1 MDWIKLHLALNHV
14 PVIGIPLLVLMLSI
28 GWRRKSDDVT
38 RLALWSLA
46 LLAALA
52 IAIKFTGDFAAEQSP
67 SRFASSKEYV
77 GHHEQAG
84 DQATTG
90 AFLLGASA
98 TLSLLLGRRK
108 QSNRHWTLLLV
119 LTLGVVTTLLFIRS
133 AHTGGRIVHPE
144 LRPAETD
151 G

>member
-14 PVIGIPLLVLMLSI
+14 PVIGIPLLALMLSI
-28 GWRRKSDDVT
+28 GWWRKSDDVT

-46 LLAALA
+46 LLAVVA

-67 SRFASSKEYV
+67 GRFTSSKEYV
-77 GHHEQAG
+77 SLHERAG

-90 AFLLGASA
+90 VFLLGVSA
-98 TLSLLLGRRK
+98 ALSLFLSRRK

-119 LTLGVVTTLLFIRS
+119 LTLGLLTTVLFIRS
-133 AHTGGRIVHPE
+133 AHTGGRITHPE
-144 LRPAETD
+144 LRLP
-151 G
+151 